1 MVLFPK
7 DAPKSPPKSPPKAP
21 EPPKEEPK
29 KEFFGKKGLTRPEL
43 RQALEKDP
51 GEIPG
56 KPRSKWYTREQR
68 KGLEKKFDFKKY
80 GGIVTRQETKHQIKK
95 LQEEIR
101 YKPWDK
107 EKEKTEDFIKF
118 LQKKLK

>member
-7 DAPKSPPKSPPKAP
+7 NAPKTSQKASESSKEKP
-21 EPPKEEPK
+21 EKD
-29 KEFFGKKGLTRPEL
+29 FLGRKGVTRLGL
-43 RQALEKDP
+43 RQTLEKGS

-68 KGLEKKFDFKKY
+68 IGLEKKFGFKKY
-80 GGIVTRQETKHQIKK
+80 GGIITPQEIKRKITK

-107 EKEKTEDFIKF
+107 EREKTEDFIKF
-118 LQKKLK
+118 LQKRLK